1 MTRSRGYIEWK
12 PQKKAALVVE
22 QIQDI
27 LIQNGDY
34 LPLSLRQIF
43 YLGGSAFVWPKTEK
57 YYKSLGDV
65 LTNARRARMIDFQ
78 DIRDDG
84 VVRSRTKVW
93 SSHGAILQSFDFHAE
108 TFRLD
113 PMASQDR
120 DVVVWTE
127 GRGIVPMVRHF
138 VDSFGLE
145 VVTSGGFDG
154 LTFKKQ
160 MADRFSAKAGI
171 VLHIGDFD
179 PSGEVMHNALRED
192 LEAFGA
198 DVIFR
203 GADPDNYLR

>member
-1 MTRSRGYIEWK
+1 MTRPRGYIKWG

-22 QIQDI
+22 QINDI
-27 LIQNGDY
+27 LILNADF

-43 YLGGSAFVWPKTEK
+43 YLGVSSFAWPKTERF
-57 YYKSLGDV
+57 YKSLGDV
-65 LTNARRARMIDFQ
+65 TSNARRARMIDFE

-84 VVRSRTKVW
+84 VVRSRATVW
-93 SSHGAILQSFDFHAE
+93 SSHGAILQTFDHHAK

-127 GRGIVPMVRHF
+127 GRGVVPMVRQF

-171 VLHIGDFD
+171 VLHLSCTLVISTH
-179 PSGEVMHNALRED
+179 PARSCTKPCAKILRHSV
-192 LEAFGA
+192 L
-198 DVIFR
+198 I
-203 GADPDNYLR
+203 